1 MSQPSNKHMLST
13 QIMRPRTPE
22 LVTPYTLTLTL
33 AYLHYYTPKRVAKAH
48 LLPLKHLRNIASWID
63 YPRPQLRSLQQHK
76 ILALHLAL
84 LHAAGFID
92 VQSAYLSAQPVITS
106 WLHTT
111 HPETVHILL
120 QAVTDTEL
128 WSRACADLGLQEVI
142 GIDNTAY
149 LQQSLARQLAA
160 MPQPAVNASIC
171 WLANTQEDTWL
182 ISIPPEL
189 PLWLHFDLRQLGHW
203 SPTTPLTCA
212 PYSIAAA
219 AQKGYSA
226 ATIQWLLETAAQT
239 KLPYA
244 RQRELQQWARHRDAY
259 KLRAVHLLT
268 TARPSQMAALLRR
281 KRLRAYVYEHLAPR
295 HAAVSP
301 EIQPHL
307 QKWLAAQGYPL
318 DSQHPSCPDRP
329 AANYEEQPAMQWLAL
344 RVLIGLR
351 EIIPPSYPSPYN
363 LLAQFDAQLSPAQ
376 KTNLEATATN
386 ILDGIRDAIRGRDA
400 FFPQPIDAAPG
411 PQHRHIILQA
421 IADETPLDILYQGL
435 TDQQPIPRTIYPLRL
450 EDHGALSYLY
460 AYCENAEAERTF
472 RLDRIKAI
480 LQTPPPTEG

>member
-1 MSQPSNKHMLST
+1 MPYDLFSPAFKANPFPTFAQ
-13 QIMRPRTPE
+13 MRAQDPIYAQRTPDGRAIWY
-22 LVTPYTLTLTL
+22 VTRYEDVTAVLKDDVHFCKDPRH
-33 AYLHYYTPKRVAKAH
+33 AKPDDEPRHSPLH
-48 LLPLKHLRNIASWID
+48 
-63 YPRPQLRSLQQHK
+63 QL
-76 ILALHLAL
+76 IN
-84 LHAAGFID
+84 
-92 VQSAYLSAQPVITS
+92 
-106 WLHTT
+106 
-111 HPETVHILL
+111 E
-120 QAVTDTEL
+120 
-128 WSRACADLGLQEVI
+128 
-142 GIDNTAY
+142 N
-149 LQQSLARQLAA
+149 
-160 MPQPAVNASIC
+160 M
-171 WLANTQEDTWL
+171 L
-182 ISIPPEL
+182 ISIPPDL

-203 SPTTPLTCA
+203 SPTTPLTCT

-219 AQKGYSA
+219 AQKGYNA
-226 ATIQWLLETAAQT
+226 ATIQWLLETATQT
-239 KLPYA
+239 KLPYT

-295 HAAVSP
+295 HATVSP

-329 AANYEEQPAMQWLAL
+329 VANYEEQPAMQWLAL
-344 RVLIGLR
+344 RVLIGLH

-472 RLDRIKAI
+472 RLDRIHTLAACREKKM
-480 LQTPPPTEG
+480 GHGFSG